1 MSKKTRRAADPQR
14 ALKKKYNL
22 KTRQDEIEIDYINKL
37 SPDEIE
43 YINKFNEEY
52 VNAAFESREDLSKN
66 LHNTKALKKAVDRR
80 NNDRKECAYT
90 RSKASNNLKFF
101 EDQHTEIAINNYE
114 DYLIHKLDHGDTDE
128 E

>member
-1 MSKKTRRAADPQR
+1 MSKKTRRDADPQR
-14 ALKKKYNL
+14 ALKKKFNL

-37 SPDEIE
+37 SPSEIE

-66 LHNTKALKKAVDRR
+66 LHNTEKLRKAVDKR
-80 NNDRKECAYT
+80 NNDRKQCAYT

-101 EDQHTEIAINNYE
+101 EDQNTDIVFNNYE
-114 DYLIHKLDHGDTDE
+114 DFLINMIDSKDE